1 MKIDVNDP
9 PRVFKVG
16 LGEIIQL
23 KDCAHVHLEP
33 DEQVTFLTE
42 SGAEYDVARKDWGF
56 YATPSLN
63 ARLERFN
70 LRGVMVKNR
79 KVQYFILLIERGKEP
94 LFRRYLDIEQLEIVT
109 WMDSTEVLE
118 NFEQKVRAS

>member
-1 MKIDVNDP
+1 VKIDVNDP